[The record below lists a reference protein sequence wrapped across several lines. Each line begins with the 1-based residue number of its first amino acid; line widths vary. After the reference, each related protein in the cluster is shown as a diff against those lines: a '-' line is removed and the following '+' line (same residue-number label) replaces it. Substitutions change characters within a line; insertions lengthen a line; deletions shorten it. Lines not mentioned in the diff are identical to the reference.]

1 MRAGIRQPQRMSMS
15 DARGAAD
22 NNSGLALQI
31 KKGRT
36 HEGTVFSDEIGSCWF
51 DRRYS
56 KRYIESIS
64 ERLNLE
70 TAE

>member
-1 MRAGIRQPQRMSMS
+1 MKGLFL
-15 DARGAAD
+15 
-22 NNSGLALQI
+22 SG
-31 KKGRT
+31 
-36 HEGTVFSDEIGSCWF
+36 EMGSCSF

-64 ERLNLE
+64 ERRNLE

>member
-1 MRAGIRQPQRMSMS
+1 MGAGVCQPERKSMT
-15 DARGAAD
+15 DTRGAAH
-22 NNSGLALQI
+22 NYGSLALQI
-31 KKGRT
+31 KKGGT
-36 HEGTVFSDEIGSCWF
+36 HEGTVLSDEIGTCWF

>member
-1 MRAGIRQPQRMSMS
+1 MK
-15 DARGAAD
+15 
-22 NNSGLALQI
+22 GLF
-31 KKGRT
+31 
-36 HEGTVFSDEIGSCWF
+36 FSDEIRSCWF